1 MWRAAG
7 RRTPISSAPARGR
20 DMPPPRKIDLLPA
33 ELRAWLQEELRARG
47 FGQYEELAEALN
59 FRLEEAGLNLR
70 IRKSAIHAWGTE
82 YQEFVRLQEQA
93 SDWAKEWL
101 GEMGMDD
108 QAQRQNVLFQM
119 LTTLAFKVM
128 QAEVQ
133 KEGAEISPQNL
144 HFLARMMKDVMSS
157 SGIVQAM
164 QEKDRKAQ
172 SAKLD
177 AAVEAGEITADF
189 REQAR
194 QIMGFA

>member
-1 MWRAAG
+1 
-7 RRTPISSAPARGR
+7 
-20 DMPPPRKIDLLPA
+20 MPPPRKIDLLPA

-47 FGQYEELAEALN
+47 FGQYEELADALN

-157 SGIVQAM
+157 SGILQVM

>member
-1 MWRAAG
+1 
-7 RRTPISSAPARGR
+7 
-20 DMPPPRKIDLLPA
+20 MPPPRKIDLLPA

-70 IRKSAIHAWGTE
+70 IRKSAIHAWGAE

-157 SGIVQAM
+157 SGILQVM

>member
-1 MWRAAG
+1 
-7 RRTPISSAPARGR
+7 
-20 DMPPPRKIDLLPA
+20 MPPPRKIDLLPP

-47 FGQYEELAEALN
+47 FGQYEDIAEALN

-70 IRKSAIHAWGTE
+70 IRKSAIHAWGSE

-93 SDWAKEWL
+93 TDWAKEWL

-128 QAEVQ
+128 QAEVSKQ
-133 KEGAEISPQNL
+133 GAEISPQNL

-164 QEKDRKAQ
+164 REKERKDQ
-172 SAKLD
+172 SAKLE
-177 AAVEAGEITADF
+177 AAVVAGDIDAEAAAK
-189 REQAR
+189 AR
-194 QIMGFA
+194 KIMGFA

>member
-1 MWRAAG
+1 
-7 RRTPISSAPARGR
+7 
-20 DMPPPRKIDLLPA
+20 MPPPRKIDLLPV

-59 FRLEEAGLNLR
+59 FRLEEAGLDLR
-70 IRKSAIHAWGTE
+70 IRKSALHDFGSE
-82 YQEFVRLQEQA
+82 YKEFVKLQEQA

-101 GEMGMDD
+101 GDMGMED

-128 QAEVQ
+128 QAEVT

-164 QEKDRKAQ
+164 QEKEKKAQ
-172 SAKLD
+172 VAKLE
-177 AAVEAGEITADF
+177 AAVTSGDIDAEAAEK
-189 REQAR
+189 AR
-194 QIMGFA
+194 RILGFA

>member
-1 MWRAAG
+1 
-7 RRTPISSAPARGR
+7 
-20 DMPPPRKIDLLPA
+20 MPPPRKIDLLPS
-33 ELRAWLQEELRARG
+33 ELRVWLQEELRARG
-47 FGQYEELAEALN
+47 FSQYEDVSEALN
-59 FRLEEAGLNLR
+59 FRLEDAGLDLR

-93 SDWAKEWL
+93 SDWAREWL
-101 GEMGMDD
+101 GDLGLED

-128 QAEVQ
+128 QAEVA
-133 KEGAEISPQNL
+133 KEGADISPQNL

-164 QEKDRKAQ
+164 QDKERKAQ

-177 AAVEAGEITADF
+177 AAVEAGDIDADAAAK
-189 REQAR
+189 AR
-194 QIMGFA
+194 RIMGFS

>member
-1 MWRAAG
+1 
-7 RRTPISSAPARGR
+7 
-20 DMPPPRKIDLLPA
+20 MPPPRKIDLLPV
-33 ELRAWLQEELRARG
+33 ELRQWLQEELRARG
-47 FGQYEELAEALN
+47 FAQYEDLAEALN
-59 FRLEEAGLNLR
+59 FRLEEAGMNLR
-70 IRKSAIHAWGTE
+70 IGKSAIHAWGSE

-128 QAEVQ
+128 QAEVE

-164 QEKDRKAQ
+164 QEKERKAQ
-172 SAKLD
+172 AAKLD
-177 AAVEAGEITADF
+177 AAVASGEIDEDF
-189 REQAR
+189 RAQAR

>member
-1 MWRAAG
+1 
-7 RRTPISSAPARGR
+7 
-20 DMPPPRKIDLLPA
+20 MPPPRKIDLLPP

-47 FGQYEELAEALN
+47 FAQYEELADALN
-59 FRLEEAGLNLR
+59 FRLEEAGLDLR
-70 IRKSAIHAWGTE
+70 IRKSAIHDFGSE
-82 YQEFVRLQEQA
+82 YREFVRLQEQA

-128 QAEVQ
+128 QAEVA

-144 HFLARMMKDVMSS
+144 HFLARMMKDVMTS
-157 SGIVQAM
+157 SGIAQAM

-172 SAKLD
+172 AAKLD
-177 AAVEAGEITADF
+177 AAAAAGEIDEDF
-189 REQAR
+189 RQRAR
-194 QIMGFA
+194 EIMGFA

>member
-1 MWRAAG
+1 
-7 RRTPISSAPARGR
+7 
-20 DMPPPRKIDLLPA
+20 MPPPRKIDLLPP
-33 ELRAWLQEELRARG
+33 ELRQWLQEELRARG
-47 FGQYEELAEALN
+47 FGQYEDLAEALN
-59 FRLEEAGLNLR
+59 FRLEEAGLDLR
-70 IRKSAIHAWGTE
+70 IRKSAIHAWGSE

-101 GEMGMDD
+101 GDMGMQD

-128 QAEVQ
+128 QKEVE
-133 KEGAEISPQNL
+133 KEGDEISPQNL

-164 QEKDRKAQ
+164 QEKEKRAQ
-172 SAKLD
+172 AAKLD
-177 AAVEAGEITADF
+177 AAVASGEIDDDF
-189 REQAR
+189 RQQAR

>member
-1 MWRAAG
+1 
-7 RRTPISSAPARGR
+7 
-20 DMPPPRKIDLLPA
+20 MPPPRKIDLLPP

-47 FGQYEELAEALN
+47 FSQYEDVAEGLN
-59 FRLEEAGLNLR
+59 FRLEEAGLDLR
-70 IRKSAIHAWGTE
+70 IRKSAIHAWGSE

-101 GEMGMDD
+101 GDMGMED

-157 SGIVQAM
+157 SGIMQVM

-172 SAKLD
+172 AAKLD
-177 AAVEAGEITADF
+177 AAVESGEVTDDF
-189 REQAR
+189 RQKAR
-194 QIMGFA
+194 EIMGFA